1 MNEQKGEYK
10 PSAPGSKNELGL
22 TRDSIRDIAKE
33 FISQT
38 VTSFFQS
45 VDQ

>member
-1 MNEQKGEYK
+1 MNEQKGNINQVRQVLV
-10 PSAPGSKNELGL
+10 NELGL

-38 VTSFFQS
+38 KNGVPK
-45 VDQ
+45 